1 MLERDLLRSPPT
13 TEGDR
18 RAANSGPQGCQPRD
32 QTPDGVSGETG
43 LENMPRHGVPAGL
56 TRLGPAGITTPC
68 LAHSAISAGPAG
80 LGPLFLGH
88 LEADRRRTAVH
99 V

>member
-1 MLERDLLRSPPT
+1 MGPALSHETLGHLENANLNECRCGASGRRKFTLGRDLLRSPAT

-43 LENMPRHGVPAGL
+43 LENMPRQGVPL
-56 TRLGPAGITTPC
+56 SP
-68 LAHSAISAGPAG
+68 
-80 LGPLFLGH
+80 
-88 LEADRRRTAVH
+88 D
-99 V
+99 